1 MPHTAQPSLASVPT
15 PATPAPVGVAAESN
29 AADAARVAVR
39 RAEDQ
44 AERLRQA
51 VARIGQEVA
60 GPLTEALERLL
71 DFGQT
76 GKLDRA
82 GLRAIR
88 QAVEQARQ
96 AGMISQQLARLVA
109 GVGQAPERLHLT
121 HTLQNVLAHRSR
133 ELHAR
138 GVQIVQ
144 QLDPVEVVVDPALLF
159 ALLNG
164 VLDWAVGAT
173 LGPVQLR
180 VDRQAWPSHGRL
192 ACRFAC
198 MPADRAAHPAAPAA
212 LDSLL
217 WRLVDESAR
226 ALGLVIERRLD
237 GAHAVL
243 ELVFPR
249 TIDPLLEAAED
260 AAVATRPGTDAPGGA
275 SRSAASAEPQAAEAP
290 DTASGFIS
298 SLNSKPL
305 AGSHVLVVASRR
317 ERRVQI
323 REAIRDMGLVVDFV
337 TSVEECADF
346 CRESLPHAIVV
357 ESVLKGPKLEQLMRD
372 IRAEVPEFVFIEVEE
387 EGSLFQISSVSP
399 TGCARVGRDALAS
412 SLPSALVYELTRVM

>member
-1 MPHTAQPSLASVPT
+1 MPHTAPPLLAAAPLPDTS
-15 PATPAPVGVAAESN
+15 ATPDAANDASQAE
-29 AADAARVAVR
+29 AARVAAR
-39 RAEDQ
+39 RAEQQ
-44 AERLRQA
+44 AERLRQT
-51 VARIGQEVA
+51 VAQIGQDIA
-60 GPLTEALERLL
+60 GPLTDALERLL

-88 QAVEQARQ
+88 EAVEQARQ
-96 AGMISQQLARLVA
+96 AGMISQQLARLTA

-121 HTLQNVLAHRSR
+121 HTLQNVLAHRAR

-138 GVQIVQ
+138 GVQVVQ
-144 QLDPVEVVVDPALLF
+144 QLDPVEVVVDAPLLF
-159 ALLNG
+159 ALLNA
-164 VLDWAVGAT
+164 VLDWAVAATQGA
-173 LGPVQLR
+173 VQLR
-180 VDRQAWPSHGRL
+180 VDRQAWPAHGRL
-192 ACRFAC
+192 ICRFAC
-198 MPADRAAHPAAPAA
+198 MPADCAGGTPLPA

-217 WRLVDESAR
+217 WRLVDESSR
-226 ALGLVIERRLD
+226 ALGLLVQRSLD
-237 GAHAVL
+237 GPQAVL

-249 TIDPLLEAAED
+249 TIDPLLDAPVD
-260 AAVATRPGTDAPGGA
+260 AAVAARPGAVPPSMT
-275 SRSAASAEPQAAEAP
+275 AADNGDAAEEA
-290 DTASGFIS
+290 AGGFVS

-317 ERRVQI
+317 DMRVQI

-357 ESVLKGPKLEQLMRD
+357 ESVLKGPKLDQLMHG

-387 EGSLFQISSVSP
+387 EGSAFQISSVSP
-399 TGCARVGRDALAS
+399 TGCARVGRDALAA

>member
-1 MPHTAQPSLASVPT
+1 MPHTAPPLLAAAPLPDTS
-15 PATPAPVGVAAESN
+15 ATPDAANDASQAE
-29 AADAARVAVR
+29 AARVAAR
-39 RAEDQ
+39 RAEQQ
-44 AERLRQA
+44 AERLRQT
-51 VARIGQEVA
+51 VAQIGQDIA
-60 GPLTEALERLL
+60 GPLTDALERLL

-88 QAVEQARQ
+88 EAVEQARQ
-96 AGMISQQLARLVA
+96 AGMISQQLARLTA

-121 HTLQNVLAHRSR
+121 HTLQNVLAHRAR

-144 QLDPVEVVVDPALLF
+144 QLDPVEVVVDAPLLF
-159 ALLNG
+159 ALLNA
-164 VLDWAVGAT
+164 VLDWAMGAT
-173 LGPVQLR
+173 QGAVQLR
-180 VDRQAWPSHGRL
+180 VDRQAWPAHGRL
-192 ACRFAC
+192 ICRFAC
-198 MPADRAAHPAAPAA
+198 MPADRAGGTPPPA

-217 WRLVDESAR
+217 WRLVDESGR
-226 ALGLVIERRLD
+226 ALGLVVQRSLD
-237 GAHAVL
+237 GPHAVL
-243 ELVFPR
+243 EIVFPR
-249 TIDPLLEAAED
+249 TIDPLLDAADD
-260 AAVATRPGTDAPGGA
+260 AAVAARPGAPAGAPATVPTLVQAADGSDDAP
-275 SRSAASAEPQAAEAP
+275 
-290 DTASGFIS
+290 SGFVS

-317 ERRVQI
+317 DMRVQI

-357 ESVLKGPKLEQLMRD
+357 ESVLKGPKLDQLMHG

-387 EGSLFQISSVSP
+387 EGSAFQISSVSP
-399 TGCARVGRDALAS
+399 TGCARVGRDALAA